1 MLTHASS
8 TAGHTVASVCSSLPS
23 PALPP
28 QVTGV
33 FARRGYNVQSLA
45 VGACEKH
52 NLSRICMVVP
62 GTEESI
68 QKLFKQLSKLVYVQ
82 SMTDLTHMP
91 FLYRELMLVKVRV
104 WTGRKVCR
112 YTPCTNHTRR
122 VVADMESRSGDQTY
136 LLYRAFARRLTA
148 FSPLH
153 PLP

>member
-1 MLTHASS
+1 M
-8 TAGHTVASVCSSLPS
+8 
-23 PALPP
+23 
-28 QVTGV
+28 TGV

-104 WTGRKVCR
+104 WTWRKVWGEGAHHSR
-112 YTPCTNHTRR
+112 IIR
-122 VVADMESRSGDQTY
+122 DM
-136 LLYRAFARRLTA
+136 
-148 FSPLH
+148 
-153 PLP
+153 

>member
-1 MLTHASS
+1 MCTSEAAKGTCCKLLDVAMQAALLVML
-8 TAGHTVASVCSSLPS
+8 LPPS
-23 PALPP
+23 AHLCPPLPP

-104 WTGRKVCR
+104 WTGRKVWGARC
-112 YTPCTNHTRR
+112 TPFTNHT
-122 VVADMESRSGDQTY
+122 
-136 LLYRAFARRLTA
+136 
-148 FSPLH
+148 
-153 PLP
+153 